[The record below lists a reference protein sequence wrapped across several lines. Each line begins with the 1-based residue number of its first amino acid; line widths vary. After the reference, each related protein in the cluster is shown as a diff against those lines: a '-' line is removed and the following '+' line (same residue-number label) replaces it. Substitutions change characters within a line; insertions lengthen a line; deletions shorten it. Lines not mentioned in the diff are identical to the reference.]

1 MMTIVELKLAE
12 VVLSELISDSVQCAS
27 EKCSNCKNFEV
38 CNALC
43 RSHQYVQEL
52 INREREARYNN
63 EADKSK
69 S

>member
-12 VVLSELISDSVQCAS
+12 VVLSELISDSINCAS
-27 EKCSNCKNFEV
+27 DKCTACKNFEV

-43 RSHQYVQEL
+43 RSHQYVLEL

-63 EADKSK
+63 EADKGK